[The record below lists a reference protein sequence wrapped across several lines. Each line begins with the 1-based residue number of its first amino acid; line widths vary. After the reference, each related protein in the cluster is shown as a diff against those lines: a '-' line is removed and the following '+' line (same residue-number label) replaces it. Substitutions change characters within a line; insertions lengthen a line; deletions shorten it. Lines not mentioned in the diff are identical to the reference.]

1 MTGLPLT
8 RTEYWSLS
16 IPGSVRT
23 GATGHGESLTDME
36 NFLLPLSQSALS
48 ALHTPGVADGLTVT
62 VTTPPQGLTVSPG
75 VALDDNGHLIVLA
88 AGGVAIVDPGANPS
102 QLVNVPTVQVSAAGA
117 MVVSAGSPV
126 TGAVLLTVTYAE
138 VVEGQLSGTPV
149 LVHAPWLR
157 LLAAA
162 NVTADQ
168 VVLAGVTLD
177 SAGNVTA
184 LSPASRPL
192 SGLPVAAVQIRRP
205 RATAGPPLS
214 VDQSVV
220 AQLAPGGNGG
230 VTLDLT
236 PAGGPLHVLAVD
248 DAAGTLSLLP
258 AGGTV
263 GVGSAAS
270 LRSAAGGGLE
280 VGVTAAGSPV
290 TVLGVDSAAGTLSLL
305 PAGGTV
311 GVGSAA
317 SLRSAAGGGLEVGVT
332 AAGSPVTVLGVNS
345 AGSVV
350 SLLSAGGM
358 VGIGLG
364 TGAPQRILHAEGP
377 EVHSG
382 GSAGGFSFANRD
394 TGQFVESPT
403 AGERWV
409 WYASGGRA
417 RLWSGGDRLSIDL
430 TTDGGALD
438 VSRRMRVRQ
447 GTDASA
453 GIWLYQT
460 QPQADRAFVGMSN
473 DSSVGFWGNTGVG
486 WGLLMD
492 TSSGN
497 VGIGTTPSPPGVKL
511 DVQVPNGF
519 AIRGTGGPG
528 FLGIGG
534 GIWATGPTGV
544 LAQGTTRGILAGA
557 SSGPAGQFDGDVTI
571 SGKLSKG
578 GGGFT
583 IDDPTDPENRYLSH
597 SFVES
602 PEMLNVYRGT
612 VTTDQEGAA
621 TVELPGYVTAL
632 NREFS
637 YHLTV
642 VGDFAR
648 AVVSA
653 PLHDGRLSLRTDQPG
668 VTVCWLVLGVR
679 ADPWAE
685 ANRIEVERDKPDS
698 ERNLFLHPE
707 LYNQPPTRSLLH
719 SQYPALGER
728 VGPPA

>member
-1 MTGLPLT
+1 MSGLPLT

-48 ALHTPGVADGLTVT
+48 ALRTPGVADGLTVT
-62 VTTPPQGLTVSPG
+62 ATAQPQGLTVSPG
-75 VALDDNGHLIVLA
+75 VALDVNGHLIVLA
-88 AGGVAIVDPGANPS
+88 AGGVAIVDPAANPS

-117 MVVSAGSPV
+117 TVATAGSAV
-126 TGAVLLTVTYAE
+126 TGDVLLTVTYAE

-177 SAGNVTA
+177 PSGNVTA

-192 SGLPVAAVQIRRP
+192 SGLPAAAVQIRRP
-205 RATAGPPLS
+205 RAAAGPPLS

-230 VTLDLT
+230 LRLDLT
-236 PAGGPLHVLAVD
+236 PAGGPLPVLAVD

-270 LRSAAGGGLE
+270 LRSGTGGGLE
-280 VGVTAAGSPV
+280 VGVTAAGSQV

-317 SLRSAAGGGLEVGVT
+317 SLRSGTGGGLEVGVT
-332 AAGSPVTVLGVNS
+332 AAGSQVTVLGVDS

-350 SLLSAGGM
+350 SLLPAGGT

-364 TGAPQRILHAEGP
+364 AGTPQRILQAEGS
-377 EVHSG
+377 EIHSG
-382 GSAGGFSFANRD
+382 GPGGGFSFANRD
-394 TGQFVESPT
+394 TGQFVELPG

-409 WYASGGRA
+409 WYAAGGQA
-417 RLWSGGDRLSIDL
+417 RLWSGADQISIDL
-430 TTDGGALD
+430 RAEGGALD
-438 VSRRMRVRQ
+438 VPRRMRVRQ
-447 GTDASA
+447 GGTGSA
-453 GIWLYQT
+453 GIWFHQD
-460 QPQADRAFVGMSN
+460 QPNADRAFVGMADDN
-473 DSSVGFWGNTGVG
+473 SVGFWGNTGAG
-486 WGLLMD
+486 WGLRMD
-492 TSSGN
+492 ITSGN
-497 VGIGTTPSPPGVKL
+497 VGIGTASPSAKL
-511 DVQVPNGF
+511 DVQIPAGF
-519 AIRGTGGPG
+519 AIVGSGGPG

-534 GIWATGPTGV
+534 GIWAKGPIGV
-544 LAQGTTRGILAGA
+544 LAQGTGTGIIADGG
-557 SSGPAGQFDGDVTI
+557 SGPAGQFDGNVVI
-571 SGKLSKG
+571 HGNLSKT

-583 IDDPTDPENRYLSH
+583 IDHPTDPENRYLSH

-621 TVELPGYVTAL
+621 TVELPGYVAAL

-653 PLHDGRLSLRTDQPG
+653 PLRDGRLSLRTDQPG

-685 ANRIEVERDKPDS
+685 ANRIEVERDKPDG

-707 LYNQPPTRSLLH
+707 LYDQPPARGLLH
-719 SQYPALGER
+719 SKYPAPREQ

>member
-48 ALHTPGVADGLTVT
+48 ALRTPGVADGLTVT
-62 VTTPPQGLTVSPG
+62 ATAQPQGLTVSPG
-75 VALDDNGHLIVLA
+75 VALDVNGHLIVLA
-88 AGGVAIVDPGANPS
+88 ADGVAIVDPAANPS

-117 MVVSAGSPV
+117 TVVSAGSPV
-126 TGAVLLTVTYAE
+126 TGDVLLTVTYAE

-184 LSPASRPL
+184 LSPDSRPL
-192 SGLPVAAVQIRRP
+192 SGLPAAAVQIRRP
-205 RATAGPPLS
+205 RAAAGPPLS

-230 VTLDLT
+230 LRLDLT
-236 PAGGPLHVLAVD
+236 PASGPLPVLAVD
-248 DAAGTLSLLP
+248 DAAGMLSLLP

-270 LRSAAGGGLE
+270 LRSGTGGGLEVGVTAAGSPVTVLGVDSAAGSLSLLPAGGTVGVGSAASLRSGTGGGLE

-305 PAGGTV
+305 PAGGKV
-311 GVGSAA
+311 A
-317 SLRSAAGGGLEVGVT
+317 
-332 AAGSPVTVLGVNS
+332 
-345 AGSVV
+345 
-350 SLLSAGGM
+350 
-358 VGIGLG
+358 IGLG
-364 TGAPQRILHAEGP
+364 TGTPQRILHAEGT
-377 EVHSG
+377 EIHSG
-382 GSAGGFSFANRD
+382 GPVGGFSFANRQ
-394 TGQFVESPT
+394 TGQFVESPS

-409 WYASGGRA
+409 WYAAGGQA
-417 RLWSGGDRLSIDL
+417 RLWSGADQISIDL
-430 TTDGGALD
+430 KAEGGALD
-438 VSRRMRVRQ
+438 VPRRMRVRQ
-447 GTDASA
+447 GGTSSA
-453 GIWLYQT
+453 GIWFHQD
-460 QPQADRAFVGMSN
+460 QPQADRAFVGMAD
-473 DSSVGFWGNTGVG
+473 DSSVGFWGNTGAG
-486 WGLLMD
+486 WGLRMD

-497 VGIGTTPSPPGVKL
+497 VGIGTASPSGKL
-511 DVQVPNGF
+511 DVEVPAGF
-519 AIRGTGGPG
+519 AIVASGGPG
-528 FLGIGG
+528 FFGLGG
-534 GIWATGPTGV
+534 GIYARGPIGV
-544 LAQGTTRGILAGA
+544 LAQGTGTGIIA
-557 SSGPAGQFDGDVTI
+557 SGSNGPAGQFQGDVTV
-571 SGKLSKG
+571 SGKLSKP

-583 IDDPTDPENRYLSH
+583 IDHPTDPESRYLSH

-621 TVELPGYVTAL
+621 TVELPGYVAVL

-653 PLHDGRLSLRTDQPG
+653 PLRDGRLSLRTDQPG

-685 ANRIEVERDKPDS
+685 ANRIEVERDKPDG

-707 LYNQPPTRSLLH
+707 LYDQPPTRSLLH
-719 SQYPALGER
+719 SQYPALREQA
-728 VGPPA
+728 GPPT

>member
-48 ALHTPGVADGLTVT
+48 ALRTPGVADGLTVT
-62 VTTPPQGLTVSPG
+62 ATAQPQGLTVSPG
-75 VALDDNGHLIVLA
+75 VALDVNGHLIVLA
-88 AGGVAIVDPGANPS
+88 AGGVAIVDPAANPS

-117 MVVSAGSPV
+117 TVATAGSAV
-126 TGAVLLTVTYAE
+126 TGDVLLTVTYAE

-177 SAGNVTA
+177 PSGNVTA

-192 SGLPVAAVQIRRP
+192 SGLPAAAVQIRRP
-205 RATAGPPLS
+205 RAAAGPPLS

-230 VTLDLT
+230 LRLDLT
-236 PAGGPLHVLAVD
+236 PASGPLPVLAVD

-258 AGGTV
+258 AGGKV
-263 GVGSAAS
+263 A
-270 LRSAAGGGLE
+270 
-280 VGVTAAGSPV
+280 
-290 TVLGVDSAAGTLSLL
+290 
-305 PAGGTV
+305 
-311 GVGSAA
+311 
-317 SLRSAAGGGLEVGVT
+317 
-332 AAGSPVTVLGVNS
+332 
-345 AGSVV
+345 
-350 SLLSAGGM
+350 
-358 VGIGLG
+358 IGLG
-364 TGAPQRILHAEGP
+364 TVTPQRVLQTEGS
-377 EVHSG
+377 EIHSG
-382 GSAGGFSFANRD
+382 GPVAGFSFGNRE
-394 TGQFVESPT
+394 TAQFVDFPG

-417 RLWSGGDRLSIDL
+417 RLWSGADQISIDL
-430 TTDGGALD
+430 RAEGGALD
-438 VSRRMRVRQ
+438 VPRRMRVRQ
-447 GTDASA
+447 GGTSSA
-453 GIWLYQT
+453 GIWFYQD
-460 QPQADRAFVGMSN
+460 QPQADRAFVGMAS
-473 DSSVGFWGNTGVG
+473 DSSVGFWGNTGAG
-486 WGLLMD
+486 WGLQMD

-497 VGIGTTPSPPGVKL
+497 VGIGTAASPNGRLEVQRPG
-511 DVQVPNGF
+511 GF
-519 AIRGTGGPG
+519 AIMASGGPG
-528 FLGIGG
+528 VFGIGG
-534 GIWATGPTGV
+534 GIFAKGPVGV
-544 LAQGTTRGILAGA
+544 LAQGTGIGIVA
-557 SSGPAGQFDGDVTI
+557 SGGGGPAGQFDGDVSI

-621 TVELPGYVTAL
+621 TVELPRYVAAL

-648 AVVSA
+648 AAVSA
-653 PLHDGRLSLRTDQPG
+653 PLRDGRLSLRTDQPG

-685 ANRIEVERDKPDS
+685 ANRIEVERDKPDG
-698 ERNLFLHPE
+698 ERNLYLHPE
-707 LYNQPPTRSLLH
+707 LYDQPPTRSLLH
-719 SQYPALGER
+719 SQYPALREGA
-728 VGPPA
+728 GPPA

>member
-36 NFLLPLSQSALS
+36 SFLLPLSQSALS
-48 ALHTPGVADGLTVT
+48 ALRTPGVADGLAVT
-62 VTTPPQGLTVSPG
+62 ATAQPQGLTVSPG
-75 VALDDNGHLIVLA
+75 VALDVNGHLIVLA
-88 AGGVAIVDPGANPS
+88 AGGVAIVDPAANPG

-117 MVVSAGSPV
+117 TVATAGSAV
-126 TGAVLLTVTYAE
+126 TGDVLLTVTYAE
-138 VVEGQLSGTPV
+138 VVEGQLTGTPV

-157 LLAAA
+157 LLAPA

-168 VVLAGVTLD
+168 VVLAGITLD
-177 SAGNVTA
+177 PAGNVTA

-192 SGLPVAAVQIRRP
+192 SGLPAAAVQIRRP
-205 RATAGPPLS
+205 RAAAGPPLS

-230 VTLDLT
+230 VRLDLT
-236 PAGGPLHVLAVD
+236 PASGPLPVLAVD

-263 GVGSAAS
+263 GVGSAGS

-280 VGVTAAGSPV
+280 VGVTVSGSPV
-290 TVLGVDSAAGTLSLL
+290 TVLGVDSAAGSLSLL

-311 GVGSAA
+311 GVGSAG

-332 AAGSPVTVLGVNS
+332 VSGSPVTVLGVDS
-345 AGSVV
+345 AAGSL
-350 SLLSAGGM
+350 SLLPAGGN
-358 VGIGLG
+358 VAIGLG
-364 TGAPQRILHAEGP
+364 AGTPQRTLHAEGT
-377 EVHSG
+377 EIHSG
-382 GSAGGFSFANRD
+382 GPVGGFSFANRQ
-394 TGQFVESPT
+394 TEQFVESPG

-409 WYASGGRA
+409 WYAAGGQA
-417 RLWSGGDRLSIDL
+417 RLWSGADQISIDL
-430 TTDGGALD
+430 RAEGGALD
-438 VSRRMRVRQ
+438 VPRRMRVRQ
-447 GTDASA
+447 GGTSSA
-453 GIWLYQT
+453 GIWFHQD
-460 QPQADRAFVGMSN
+460 QPNADRAFVGMADDN
-473 DSSVGFWGNTGVG
+473 SVGFWGNTGAG
-486 WGLLMD
+486 WGLRMD
-492 TSSGN
+492 TTSGN
-497 VGIGTTPSPPGVKL
+497 VGIGTASTSAKL
-511 DVQVPNGF
+511 EVQIPAGF
-519 AIRGTGGPG
+519 AIVGSGGPG

-534 GIWATGPTGV
+534 GIWAKGPIGV
-544 LAQGTTRGILAGA
+544 LAQGTSIGIVA
-557 SSGPAGQFDGDVTI
+557 SGGSGGAGQFGGNVSI
-571 SGKLSKG
+571 NGNLSKT

-583 IDDPTDPENRYLSH
+583 IDHPTDPENRYLSH

-621 TVELPGYVTAL
+621 TVELPGYVAAL

-653 PLHDGRLSLRTDQPG
+653 PLRDGRLSLRTDQPG

-685 ANRIEVERDKPDS
+685 ANRIEVERDKPDD

-707 LYNQPPTRSLLH
+707 LYDQPPARGLLH
-719 SQYPALGER
+719 SKYPALREP
-728 VGPPA
+728 VEPPA